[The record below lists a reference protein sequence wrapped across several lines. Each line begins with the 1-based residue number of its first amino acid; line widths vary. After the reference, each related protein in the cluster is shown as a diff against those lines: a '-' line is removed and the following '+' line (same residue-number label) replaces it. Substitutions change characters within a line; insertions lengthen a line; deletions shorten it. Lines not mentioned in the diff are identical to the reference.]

1 MEDLKSLT
9 PDEFNSIPVDEPVTS
24 EPEKTGEESTPEK
37 PDESKVVKEEEEERV
52 PYSRFEEVNEQLKS
66 VKAEV
71 EALKTT
77 KSERPLTSQEQEQ
90 LEAKN
95 YLKNMLQE
103 VIKEND
109 SAKAKEE
116 DKKAEERKIEI
127 LSLEKIYKDFDSD
140 KVSKYANK
148 HDISNLEV
156 AYLRMKVESKTSAET
171 PKPKLPGAPGSS
183 EITVKDKIDTKGL
196 DIYQAAK
203 LAKEKLGIK

>member
-1 MEDLKSLT
+1 MDDLKSLT
-9 PDEFNSIPVDEPVTS
+9 PEEFNAIPADEPVGS
-24 EPEKTGEESTPEK
+24 EAEKTAEESTPKE
-37 PDESKVVKEEEEERV
+37 PAESEGVKKEEEERV

-71 EALKTT
+71 ETLKTT

-103 VIKEND
+103 VIKENE

-116 DKKAEERKIEI
+116 VQKVEARQAEIK
-127 LSLEKIYKDFDSD
+127 SLEKIYKDFEGD
-140 KVSKYANK
+140 KVSKYASK
-148 HDISNLEV
+148 HDLNNLET
-156 AYLRMKVESKTSAET
+156 AYWRMKAESKTSAET

-183 EITVKDKIDTKGL
+183 ELTVKEKIDTRGL
-196 DIYQAAK
+196 DMFQATK